1 MIIPILINS
10 ATDMKISILKIAIT
24 CILFA
29 GGVMLVAP
37 KIIWIHASAIV
48 VMLIG
53 GACLLWSV
61 IEKYR
66 TAQDLPGLVFN
77 VAIACF
83 ILSGGIR
90 TLNPDDF
97 NLKIIA
103 MVVLLFGGIL
113 MLWSFYERYWKK

>member
-1 MIIPILINS
+1 M
-10 ATDMKISILKIAIT
+10 
-24 CILFA
+24 
-29 GGVMLVAP
+29 MLVAP
-37 KIIWIHASAIV
+37 KIIWIKASAIV

-53 GACLLWSV
+53 GACLFWSV

-66 TAQDLPGLVFN
+66 TAYDFPGLVFN
-77 VAIACF
+77 VAIACC

-103 MVVLLFGGIL
+103 MVVLVFGGIL
-113 MLWSFYERYWKK
+113 MLWSFYERYSKK